1 MIRLI
6 NRLSA
11 SLALLLAGNAFV
23 TSAAERDSLLTER
36 HIATY
41 GVAFYNLE
49 NLFDT
54 INANGKFDLEFSPN
68 GAREWNSEKYA
79 IKLNNIAN
87 AIANMVTP
95 TTPYGPA
102 IIGVAEVENIS
113 VMQDLVNSAPLR
125 HRSLAIVH
133 HDSPDPR
140 GIDVG
145 MLYDPELFTV
155 LSVNNHTLIV
165 ADNPDF
171 RTRDQMCV
179 TGLLGGD
186 SLSVIINHWPSRVGG
201 QEESEPMR
209 LAAAT
214 LTRHIADSL
223 WAINPIQGIII
234 LGDLNDDP
242 SNKSCTEIV
251 GGTPD
256 ANGMAE
262 HGFFNPW
269 WRILEGGRG
278 TLTYRGAWNLFD
290 QILVSGTLLPG
301 RGNLTYRSAEIMDID
316 FLKQADGRYAG
327 MPWRTYAGGKF
338 LAGYSDH
345 FPTEVF
351 LFKEIKEKP

>member
-1 MIRLI
+1 MIRFV
-6 NRLSA
+6 NRFFA
-11 SLALLLAGNAFV
+11 SFALLLAATGF
-23 TSAAERDSLLTER
+23 SALAAKPDGDPAERR
-36 HIATY
+36 IATY

-54 INANGKFDLEFSPN
+54 INANGKYDLEFSPL

-79 IKLNNIAN
+79 IKLNNLAN

-95 TTPYGPA
+95 ATPGGPA

-125 HRSLAIVH
+125 NRGLAIVH
-133 HDSPDPR
+133 HDSPDLR

-145 MLYDPELFTV
+145 MLYDPEQFTV
-155 LSVNNHTLIV
+155 LSVTNHTLIV
-165 ADNPDF
+165 PDNPDF

-179 TGLLGGD
+179 TGLLAGD
-186 SLSVIINHWPSRVGG
+186 SLSVIINHWPSRLGG

-209 LAAAT
+209 VAAAT
-214 LTRHIADSL
+214 LTRQIADSL
-223 WAINPIQGIII
+223 WALNPMQGIII
-234 LGDLNDDP
+234 MGDLNDDP
-242 SNKSCTEIV
+242 MNKSCAEVV
-251 GGTPD
+251 GAAPD
-256 ANGMAE
+256 ATGVAD
-262 HGFFNPW
+262 HSFFNPW

-316 FLKQADGRYAG
+316 FLKQTEGRYAG

-351 LFKEIKEKP
+351 LYKEITE

>member
-1 MIRLI
+1 M
-6 NRLSA
+6 NRLLA
-11 SLALLLAGNAFV
+11 SLGLLLAAGSITA
-23 TSAAERDSLLTER
+23 SATEPIRLSEERR
-36 HIATY
+36 VATY

-54 INANGKFDLEFSPN
+54 INSNGKFDREFSPQ
-68 GAREWNSEKYA
+68 GSREWNSEKYA
-79 IKLNNIAN
+79 VKLNNLAN

-95 TTPYGPA
+95 ATPGGPA

-113 VMQDLVNSAPLR
+113 VMTDLVNSEPLR
-125 HRSLAIVH
+125 NRGLAIIH
-133 HDSPDPR
+133 HDSPDLR

-145 MLYDPELFTV
+145 MLYDPTQFTV
-155 LSVNNHTLIV
+155 LSVTNHMLLIPE
-165 ADNPDF
+165 NPDF

-179 TGLLGGD
+179 TGLLAGD
-186 SLSVIINHWPSRVGG
+186 SLSVIINHWPSRLGG

-209 LAAAT
+209 LAAAS

-223 WAINPIQGIII
+223 WALNPMQGIII
-234 LGDLNDDP
+234 MGDLNDDP
-242 SNKSCTEIV
+242 FNKSCAEVV
-251 GGTPD
+251 GAAPD
-256 ANGMAE
+256 AIGVAD

-269 WRILEGGRG
+269 WRILENGRG

-301 RGNLTYRSAEIMDID
+301 RGNLTYRNAEIMDID
-316 FLKQADGRYAG
+316 FLKQTEGRYAG

-351 LFKEIKEKP
+351 LYKEIVE